1 MLFYHGLNYN
11 CLKTFFNCEI
21 SLGVSER
28 TPTPHLG
35 TLLQATTIHVPNKMQ
50 NDYVLTNIIL

>member
-1 MLFYHGLNYN
+1 MLFYHRLNYN

-21 SLGVSER
+21 SIGVSDR

-35 TLLQATTIHVPNKMQ
+35 TLLQATTIHVSGKMQ
-50 NDYVLTNIIL
+50 NKYVLKT